1 MAVDAG
7 RQYILIVEDD
17 EDLAEGI
24 CLSLQS
30 PELTFVR
37 AGTIEEAEKQ
47 RKEQKFEEKDTC
59 GSQMDTTGERDERN
73 IFLHFL
79 CAGGSGVRDRRHSF

>member
-37 AGTIEEAEKQ
+37 AGSIEEAETT
-47 RKEQKFEEKDTC
+47 EEGT
-59 GSQMDTTGERDERN
+59 E
-73 IFLHFL
+73 
-79 CAGGSGVRDRRHSF
+79 V

>member
-37 AGTIEEAEKQ
+37 AGSIEEAKN
-47 RKEQKFEEKDTC
+47 R
-59 GSQMDTTGERDERN
+59 GRN
-73 IFLHFL
+73 RSLI
-79 CAGGSGVRDRRHSF
+79 C

>member
-37 AGTIEEAEKQ
+37 AGTIEEEV
-47 RKEQKFEEKDTC
+47 
-59 GSQMDTTGERDERN
+59 
-73 IFLHFL
+73 
-79 CAGGSGVRDRRHSF
+79 GGQAVLGNN